1 MKITLFL
8 SLITVVTSISIFIG
22 RETEITTEKTVIL
35 GRLKVSVIAKETPG
49 KRGFVLIREM
59 ENEWKIKW
67 SECTEQLRSQV
78 SLSLGIPIRKLP
90 AFTVRLLI
98 GDYPV

>member
-98 GDYPV
+98 GD